1 MKPLLLIAA
10 LFGQLQNHTGEPHP
24 KVTPQVAVP
33 EAHEISAET
42 QSLYTKV
49 HDLQTQAQVLDLQ
62 LENTKRLLS
71 QANQALATR
80 VVKECSQT
88 NYRVTEAP
96 DTVAGMQLGS
106 KLVCVA
112 KTSP

>member
-71 QANQALATR
+71 QANQALAM
-80 VVKECSQT
+80 
-88 NYRVTEAP
+88 P
-96 DTVAGMQLGS
+96 
-106 KLVCVA
+106 LVRLSRRIADGIGQAVIDCFQAVGFHFVHD
-112 KTSP
+112 